1 MAEIYGPFDTGTGAN
16 FREAE
21 WSKMGKTWR
30 TNGVMDGFDNEL
42 LVYGDNTGM
51 QVKVPTG
58 RAWIEGFYYENNAI
72 KTVAVPAA
80 DATNPRK
87 DVIVL
92 RLDTSADTILA
103 VLKQG
108 VAAASPTRPTLTQAG
123 AVWEEYLA
131 EIDVPAGDGS
141 IEAGQV
147 TDIRTYSTPRDAIP
161 LGAINSDVARIRT
174 MLEEVDTRYTV
185 IAYDASDR
193 VQTITTY
200 TALAGTLLK
209 TETYAYNADGTV
221 NTVTTVYPG
230 SAPNT
235 VVETFGYTAG
245 KVTSVSRTYA

>member
-30 TNGVMDGFDNEL
+30 TNGPLDGFENEL

-58 RAWIEGFYYENNAI
+58 RAWVEGFFYQNDAI

-92 RLDTSADTILA
+92 RLDTSADTITA

-108 VAAASPTRPTLTQAG
+108 VAAGSPTRPALTQAG

-131 EIDVPAGDGS
+131 EISVPAGDGS

-147 TDIRTYSTPRDAIP
+147 TDIRTFSTPRDAIP
-161 LGAINSDVARIRT
+161 VGAVNADVTRIIS
-174 MLEEVDTRYTV
+174 MLEEVDTRYSV
-185 IAYDASDR
+185 LAYDASDR

-200 TALAGTLLK
+200 TANGGTLLK

-221 NTVTTVYPG
+221 NTVTTLYPG

-235 VVETFGYTAG
+235 VVETYVYTAG
-245 KVTSVSRTYA
+245 KVTSISKTYA